1 MKIPLREFNGPAW
14 RSARGATDTKKIP
27 FQAAVMKN
35 PVKHPFAEIQ
45 ELAPAINSRAAE
57 IEAARRVP
65 PDLVEALKS
74 IGVFRIFVPQ
84 SHGGLE
90 LDLPAAL
97 QIFLALSR
105 IDGSVGWAAMIGGG
119 CDIFA
124 SLLAREAY
132 EQVYQSGPDVIIAGS
147 AQPAGTAEAGAAG
160 SPAHRRLP
168 VARGGQHSPWVFRLS
183 VLTQGGKALP
193 GPAGWAGPP
202 PGPG

>member
-1 MKIPLREFNGPAW
+1 MKIPFRALNRWAR
-14 RSARGATDTKKIP
+14 RSARRATEPQKIL
-27 FQAAVMKN
+27 FQAAVMTT
-35 PVKHPFAEIQ
+35 PAKHPPAEIQ

-147 AQPAGTAEAGAAG
+147 AQPAGTAEAA
-160 SPAHRRLP
+160 S
-168 VARGGQHSPWVFRLS
+168 RGLG
-183 VLTQGGKALP
+183 
-193 GPAGWAGPP
+193 
-202 PGPG
+202 

>member
-1 MKIPLREFNGPAW
+1 MKIPLRALNPWAR
-14 RSARGATDTKKIP
+14 RSAGRPTQPKKIP
-27 FQAAVMKN
+27 FQAPVMTN
-35 PVKHPFAEIQ
+35 PDKHRLPEIKDWP
-45 ELAPAINSRAAE
+45 PAINSRAAE

-147 AQPAGTAEAGAAG
+147 AQPAGTAEAA
-160 SPAHRRLP
+160 S
-168 VARGGQHSPWVFRLS
+168 RGLG
-183 VLTQGGKALP
+183 
-193 GPAGWAGPP
+193 
-202 PGPG
+202 

>member
-1 MKIPLREFNGPAW
+1 MKIPFRALTRWGG
-14 RSARGATDTKKIP
+14 RSARRETQPQKIP
-27 FQAAVMKN
+27 FQAAVKTN
-35 PVKHPFAEIQ
+35 PANHLLAEIQ

-132 EQVYQSGPDVIIAGS
+132 EQVYQSGPDVI
-147 AQPAGTAEAGAAG
+147 
-160 SPAHRRLP
+160 
-168 VARGGQHSPWVFRLS
+168 
-183 VLTQGGKALP
+183 
-193 GPAGWAGPP
+193 
-202 PGPG
+202 